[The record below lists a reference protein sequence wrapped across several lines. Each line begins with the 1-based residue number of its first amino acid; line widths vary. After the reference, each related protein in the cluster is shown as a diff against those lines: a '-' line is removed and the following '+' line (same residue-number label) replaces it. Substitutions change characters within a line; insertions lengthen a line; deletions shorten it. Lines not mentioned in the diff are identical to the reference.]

1 MGGFGLLGG
10 GLDVRGLVDQILFA
24 ESAPIRRVEE
34 KQDKVNLKIQAYTD
48 LVSKLTELEGKIA
61 ALNDT
66 EKFAAKLATSSNSDV
81 FTVAADSNA
90 LNGTHQITV
99 SRLALL
105 DNFAS
110 DATFTTSNDV
120 IGTGSFD
127 LTVGSETTTITIDP
141 TNSTLTGLRDAIND
155 SGAEVNANI
164 INDGSGF
171 RLTITSKDTGSQ
183 NAISIDNNTLQLAGG
198 SPFTFARTHE
208 NLLLVSDLDAE
219 LKIDGLLVT
228 SGSNKVEGVIEGVTI
243 NLLGISS
250 GPLTLTIADD
260 TDTVKESIQEFVNAY
275 NDAYSFVN
283 SQFLYI
289 EDVGSGTLAG
299 ESLVRS
305 IQSDLSTIVRNAVS
319 GLPGPLNNL
328 QFAGVEIQGDGT
340 LQIDD
345 SRLDDKLENNFLD
358 VKKMFLAFAETSNSS
373 LTFLGV
379 GPETLAGDY
388 EVTIS
393 QLAEAATLTSPHSIS
408 TTLQT
413 DETLTFSLGSENSV
427 VSLTSN
433 MTIDD
438 VVSAIN
444 TQLDTDSI
452 ALTASKDGSDNL
464 VITADNKGASTSFTV
479 VSDIA
484 SPIPGQGTGF
494 DTTGSSDAGED
505 LMGTIKDTVSGMVYA
520 AKATAD
526 NVLVG
531 DDGPV
536 KGLRVQFDGS
546 STGVIGTLTLTLG
559 YAEQLQRELEGLTDT
574 VTGPISDTKT
584 RLEERVES
592 LEDDIESLEGRLLV
606 RERFLLE
613 QFAQADAALRQLSV
627 LQSTINSQI
636 TQVL

>member
-526 NVLVG
+526 NVLVR

>member
-1 MGGFGLLGG
+1 M
-10 GLDVRGLVDQILFA
+10 
-24 ESAPIRRVEE
+24 
-34 KQDKVNLKIQAYTD
+34 
-48 LVSKLTELEGKIA
+48 
-61 ALNDT
+61 
-66 EKFAAKLATSSNSDV
+66 
-81 FTVAADSNA
+81 
-90 LNGTHQITV
+90 
-99 SRLALL
+99 
-105 DNFAS
+105 
-110 DATFTTSNDV
+110 
-120 IGTGSFD
+120 
-127 LTVGSETTTITIDP
+127 
-141 TNSTLTGLRDAIND
+141 
-155 SGAEVNANI
+155 
-164 INDGSGF
+164 
-171 RLTITSKDTGSQ
+171 
-183 NAISIDNNTLQLAGG
+183 
-198 SPFTFARTHE
+198 
-208 NLLLVSDLDAE
+208 
-219 LKIDGLLVT
+219 
-228 SGSNKVEGVIEGVTI
+228 IEGVTI
-243 NLLGISS
+243 DLLGISS

-283 SQFLYI
+283 NQFLFI

-299 ESLVRS
+299 ESLVRG

-345 SRLDDKLENNFLD
+345 STLDDKLENNFLD
-358 VKKMFLAFAETSNSS
+358 IKKMFLAFAETSSSS

-379 GPETLAGDY
+379 GPETVAGDY

-413 DETLTFSLGSENSV
+413 DETLTFTLGSDNSV

-494 DTTGSSDAGED
+494 DTSGSSDAGED
-505 LMGTIKDTVSGMVYA
+505 LMGTIKDTVSGMVHA
-520 AKATAD
+520 AKATSD

-559 YAEQLQRELEGLTDT
+559 YAEQLERQLDGLTDT

-584 RLEERVES
+584 RLEERVNS
-592 LEDDIESLEGRLLV
+592 LEDDIESLEGRLLI

-613 QFAQADAALRQLSV
+613 QFSQADAALRQLAV
-627 LQSTINSQI
+627 LHSTINSQI